1 MHTGPLGRVMLTR
14 AGFDRFVEAEDGN
27 YNPIRSHG
35 DEGRGSFVELGLRDK
50 RLTAGAV
57 RRRQTTHEGEN
68 DMANLEGK
76 KAPNFSLVGNDGK
89 KHSLDDYKGKT
100 VVLYFYPKDDTP
112 GCTKEACGFRDL
124 SPTLKKADTVVLGV
138 SKDNLEAHNRFSGK
152 YKLPFT
158 LLSDPKAEVMKK
170 YGAFGKKMMYGKEV
184 QGTIRSTVV
193 IGPKGDVLKHWTAV
207 KKADS
212 HPNEVMDYLKAH

>member
-1 MHTGPLGRVMLTR
+1 
-14 AGFDRFVEAEDGN
+14 
-27 YNPIRSHG
+27 
-35 DEGRGSFVELGLRDK
+35 
-50 RLTAGAV
+50 
-57 RRRQTTHEGEN
+57 
-68 DMANLEGK
+68 MANLEGK
-76 KAPNFSLVGNDGK
+76 KAPSFGLEGSDGK

-124 SPTLKKADTVVLGV
+124 NAALKKADTVVLGV
-138 SKDNLEAHNRFSGK
+138 SKDSIESHKKFADA

-158 LLSDPKAEVMKK
+158 LLSDPMAEVMRK

-207 KKADS
+207 KKAEA
-212 HPNEVMDYLKAH
+212 HPNEVIQFLKANA